1 MQWHKYREKH
11 DNKLLF
17 KCIFMNVQIR
27 VQRRKKKIKRPLI
40 DQFIQEWNGKLE
52 GSNKG
57 KQYKL
62 LKDNIE
68 KYLITLPIQYV
79 SPLFKLRT
87 LNHKF
92 PVETGRWS
100 NTPYHERFC
109 RNDISDNFH
118 YLLVCKYLEN
128 R

>member
-1 MQWHKYREKH
+1 
-11 DNKLLF
+11 
-17 KCIFMNVQIR
+17 MNVQIR
-27 VQRRKKKIKRPLI
+27 VQRRKKKFKRPLI

-68 KYLITLPIQYV
+68 TYLITLPIQYV
-79 SPLFKLRT
+79 FPLFKLRT

-92 PVETGRWS
+92 PVETGRW
-100 NTPYHERFC
+100 NDTPYHECFC

>member
-27 VQRRKKKIKRPLI
+27 VHRRKKKIKRPLI

-62 LKDNIE
+62 LKDKIDFF
-68 KYLITLPIQYV
+68 LITLPIQYV
-79 SPLFKLRT
+79 FPLFKLRT

-92 PVETGRWS
+92 PVETGRW
-100 NTPYHERFC
+100 NDTPYHERFC